1 MLVFNLLPQSRNLIH
16 IIINLFISPADH
28 IFLVIKLA
36 PQVIL
41 FSSSFIKP
49 NIFETKLTL
58 KIVYLIIQLGS
69 ICMVPFVYSVFLNL

>member
-1 MLVFNLLPQSRNLIH
+1 MLVFNLLSECRNLIH

-49 NIFETKLTL
+49 NIFETQLAL
-58 KIVYLIIQLGS
+58 KIVYFIIQLGS
-69 ICMVPFVYSVFLNL
+69 ICMIPFVNSVLLNL